1 MGAVCFNLEM
11 AKISEREFK
20 RIVEGIVED
29 RESIFRHNPIGT
41 EEETLL
47 WMLMGCLVNY
57 LGLTDNEVPCF
68 PGRPTADTYR
78 QAIEFIIREHGDGRF
93 EADTYLQRLS

>member
-1 MGAVCFNLEM
+1 M
-11 AKISEREFK
+11 AKITEVEFK
-20 RIVEGIVED
+20 RIVDGIIED
-29 RESIFRHNPIGT
+29 RETICRYNPVGKT

-68 PGRPTADTYR
+68 PGVPSADTYR
-78 QAIEFIIREHGDGRF
+78 QAIEFIIREKGDGDY
-93 EADTYLQRLS
+93 EATPYLSRIR

>member
-1 MGAVCFNLEM
+1 M
-11 AKISEREFK
+11 AKISENEFK
-20 RIVEGIVED
+20 RIADGILED
-29 RESIFRHNPIGT
+29 RESICRHNPIGT

-57 LGLTDNEVPCF
+57 LGLDDNEVPCF

-78 QAIEFIIREHGDGRF
+78 QAVEFIIREHREGDF
-93 EADTYLQRLS
+93 EAGGYLEKFS